1 MRRTTGYHDSGLMH
15 VGERPD
21 RQQLRDSA
29 AALGDMVRHH
39 LDSYLVQLER
49 AVEDAGG
56 TVHWA
61 TGTAE
66 ASRLVDELVRQ
77 RRPRTAE
84 VGITGANFLVAET
97 GTVVM
102 AESEGNACP
111 ALPETLITVAGIET
125 VVPTWRDLEVFLQLP
140 ARGATGTRISPCVFT
155 WAGVTDRDGP
165 RDFHLVL
172 VDNGRP
178 PAHRAKRAAAA
189 LSPRE
194 TVLARI
200 RDALSD
206 LPAGQRTIT
215 APREYLRRAPG
226 IEAGDHDAVVS
237 LFFERVKHA
246 GAQAHRV
253 HASVLP
259 KAIAAILHEHGA
271 RDVIAPAGV
280 PEGWLAEWTADSGH
294 RVVSDDPQL
303 SPAELDAA
311 DAVIT
316 ICAAAIADSG
326 TVVLDGGPGQGRRA
340 PALVPGCHVC
350 VVHTEQIASSVPE
363 IIGILDP
370 LRPLTW
376 LSGPDI
382 GMVRAQGARGTRR
395 RVVIIVE

>member
-1 MRRTTGYHDSGLMH
+1 MN

-29 AALGDMVRHH
+29 AAIEDMVRHH

-56 TVHWA
+56 AVHWA
-61 TGTAE
+61 TGAAE
-66 ASRLVDELVRQ
+66 ANLLVDALVRQ
-77 RRPRTAE
+77 ERLRAAE
-84 VGITGANFLVAET
+84 VGVTGANFLVAET
-97 GTVVM
+97 GTIVM
-102 AESEGNACP
+102 AESEGNGRVCP

-140 ARGATGTRISPCVFT
+140 ARGSTGKRISPYVFT
-155 WAGVTDRDGP
+155 WAGVTDGDGP
-165 RDFHLVL
+165 RNFHLVL
-172 VDNGRP
+172 VDDNRTPG
-178 PAHRAKRAAAA
+178 HRAKRSATATNA
-189 LSPRE
+189 RE
-194 TVLARI
+194 IVLARI

-206 LPAGQRTIT
+206 LPAEQRTIT

-237 LFFERVKHA
+237 LFFERVKHS

-253 HASVLP
+253 DASVLP
-259 KAIAAILHEHGA
+259 KTIATVLHEHGV
-271 RDVIAPAGV
+271 RSVIAPAGV
-280 PEGWLAEWTADSGH
+280 PEGCLAEWTVDSGN

-303 SPAELDAA
+303 STAELGGV

-340 PALVPGCHVC
+340 PTLVPGCHVC
-350 VVHTEQIASSVPE
+350 VVHAEQIASSVPE
-363 IIGILDP
+363 MIGILDP

-376 LSGPDI
+376 LSPRSATADLEMICGP
-382 GMVRAQGARGTRR
+382 GVRGPRR
-395 RVVIIVE
+395 LVVVIVE